1 MRSFFISIFW
11 NQDLCNIYCLEKNKT
26 QNSTC
31 FLIWY
36 DEANVIR
43 RKRDAS
49 ILLKSAYANNRLIY
63 VYLNYREDE
72 STWCLFVFFGQRRCS
87 QRTESTWKANL
98 LSRLV
103 ELRHYSAWTLIPLG
117 EARRI
122 ATFGI
127 LRRPENWCTGSLEL
141 HVWRFGLHPW
151 PPAGSL
157 EQQPGGLEQAVE
169 LLNVN
174 AICAQASQASPPPGS
189 ALLSRTATVVRIPR
203 RPCSGRGDGRVTVG
217 SGWWY
222 TLK

>member
-11 NQDLCNIYCLEKNKT
+11 NQNLCNSYCLEKNKT

-117 EARRI
+117 EARTI
-122 ATFGI
+122 ATLVSCADLKTDALGAWSFTYGQ
-127 LRRPENWCTGSLEL
+127 L
-141 HVWRFGLHPW
+141 HQCNGL
-151 PPAGSL
+151 S
-157 EQQPGGLEQAVE
+157 
-169 LLNVN
+169 
-174 AICAQASQASPPPGS
+174 S
-189 ALLSRTATVVRIPR
+189 
-203 RPCSGRGDGRVTVG
+203 
-217 SGWWY
+217 
-222 TLK
+222 K